1 MSIHYCKIRR
11 LLKSCSN
18 EIWHVKLVHTF
29 CNNYEKKKKKKS
41 LTNLQTMIFE
51 MQQLISVNV
60 PTKHVYLKIY
70 KSLGSW
76 SQHSK
81 HCFMKCS
88 YVEWLTWQK
97 SCIMWQAAWLIQN
110 RGSLVQTADLPLS
123 SSRSLILVLITIQA
137 CSTSKEK
144 KRHASARNPKE
155 TVL

>member
-29 CNNYEKKKKKKS
+29 CNSYDKKNHW
-41 LTNLQTMIFE
+41 NLQTTIFE
-51 MQQLISVNV
+51 MQQLLPLISVNV
-60 PTKHVYLKIY
+60 PTKHIYLKIY

-81 HCFMKCS
+81 HCFMKSS
-88 YVEWLTWQK
+88 YEEWLTWQK

-144 KRHASARNPKE
+144 KRHASARKPKE